1 MDDQQGPEK
10 LVVILDCR
18 GASAF
23 QVISPLQLVF
33 CNKMHLKSFKTQ
45 QSCRSLCMYPLLA
58 TAAYALSSANP
69 LDGQQLAMNSSTLLL
84 MLYAPDVANQAV
96 TNMWA

>member
-23 QVISPLQLVF
+23 QVISPHNWFL
-33 CNKMHLKSFKTQ
+33 CKTSAKSRNFAEV
-45 QSCRSLCMYPLLA
+45 CVCIL
-58 TAAYALSSANP
+58 NP
-69 LDGQQLAMNSSTLLL
+69 LGSEQLAMNSADMLLV
-84 MLYAPDVANQAV
+84 LYVPDLANQAV
-96 TNMWA
+96 TDMWVYE